1 MQLIFSIVAAP
12 CYLAPVCK
20 NYQNANN
27 YAHNGRM
34 IMSTKTQD
42 KKEVLFLC
50 THNSARSQMAEG
62 LLRAIYGERYNA
74 HSAGT
79 EPTFVD
85 PRAVLVMKEI
95 GVDISCQYSKSAEE
109 FYDIIFDM
117 AVTVCDRAKQ
127 ACPICSTR
135 LELPSKSP
143 KAREVIH
150 RSFED
155 PAQYGGSEEEQLKI
169 FRRTRDEIRKWI
181 IQTFK

>member
-1 MQLIFSIVAAP
+1 MLI
-12 CYLAPVCK
+12 Y
-20 NYQNANN
+20 
-27 YAHNGRM
+27 YALNGWM
-34 IMSTKTQD
+34 IMSIKIQG

-79 EPTFVD
+79 KPTFVD
-85 PRAVLVMKEI
+85 PCAVLVMKEI
-95 GVDISCQYSKSAEE
+95 GIDISDQYSKSAEE
-109 FYDIIFDM
+109 FYDTIFDM

-150 RSFED
+150 RGFDD
-155 PAQYGGSEEEQLKI
+155 PAQYGGSEKEQLKV
-169 FRRTRDEIRKWI
+169 FRRTRDEIREWI
-181 IQTFK
+181 IHTFK